1 MKKIISLLLVGV
13 MIFSLSACGDSGK
26 KSDEEKKKAFK
37 ATELVVGESHS
48 VEEYADFSLFK
59 IVTTKKVTGSMGDN
73 IYYNNDADGEVY
85 VDLILDLQNTSAE
98 NISTD
103 ELLELTAE
111 GVNGTEYAAKL
122 YAIETN
128 EGTCVSA
135 YEDITPL
142 TTVRLHCAVSVPE
155 TETALQLLLKVE
167 NKKFSYDY
175 TLGEMVRNAQTLT
188 VGKEIMADDY
198 AALTLKKVFYTEKL
212 EPTDTS
218 SFYTY
223 YDVDNA
229 ENTYLV
235 VNYALTNYQSTD
247 KEADSFASVKARYM
261 DKYEYDGFVVVED
274 SDKQGFNNFAGIGPL
289 EKGNVFCLIEVP
301 KTVVTNDV
309 ELTFVF
315 HGQEYVYTYQAQ

>member
-1 MKKIISLLLVGV
+1 MKKIISLLLAGV
-13 MIFSLSACGDSGK
+13 MAFSLSACGDSGK
-26 KSDEEKKKAFK
+26 KSDGEKKKAFK

-73 IYYNNDADGEVY
+73 IYYNNDTDGEVY
-85 VDLILDLQNTSAE
+85 VDLILDLQNTSSE

-111 GVNGTEYAAKL
+111 GANGTEYAAKL

-128 EGTCVSA
+128 EGTYVSA

-155 TETALQLLLKVE
+155 TEADLQLLLRVQ

-175 TLGEMVRNAQTLT
+175 TLGEVVRNAQTLT
-188 VGKEIMADDY
+188 VGKEIMEDDY
-198 AALTLKKVFYTEKL
+198 AAMTLKEVFYTEKL
-212 EPTDTS
+212 EPADTS

-229 ENTYLV
+229 DNTYLV
-235 VNYALTNYQSTD
+235 VNYEITSYQSTEKD
-247 KEADSFASVKARYM
+247 AESFVAVKAKYM
-261 DKYEYDGFVVVED
+261 DKYEYEGFVVVED
-274 SDKQGFNNFAGIGPL
+274 SDKQGFSSFGQIAPL
-289 EKGNVFCLIEVP
+289 AKGNTFCLIEVP

-309 ELTFVF
+309 ELTLVF
-315 HGQEYVYTYQAQ
+315 HGQEYVYTHQAQ